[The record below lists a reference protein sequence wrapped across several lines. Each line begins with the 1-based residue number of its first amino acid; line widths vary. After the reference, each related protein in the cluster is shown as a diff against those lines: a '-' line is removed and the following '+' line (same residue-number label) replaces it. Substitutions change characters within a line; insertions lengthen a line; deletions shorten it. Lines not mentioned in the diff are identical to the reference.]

1 MGGIQMMVLTG
12 VIVWLLLIAIVL
24 RFFNA
29 ASEVRRMEDLNK
41 KDKDAK

>member
-1 MGGIQMMVLTG
+1 MMILIG
-12 VIVWLLLIAIVL
+12 VIIWLLLIAIVL

-29 ASEVRRMEDLNK
+29 TSEVRRMEDLNK